1 MCLVT
6 ILFWGHPIFLF
17 KYILKIGL
25 AGKAEII
32 TDLDQALVGI
42 GQKAFRFFQLAS
54 HDKAA
59 DLKPKFF
66 FKMAGEIGTAPSDV
80 LRHICD
86 LDRFID
92 VVGDILDAV
101 EYFPGHPLWDFILR
115 YPFRKIYEHGI
126 LQIRD
131 MDNAL

>member
-6 ILFWGHPIFLF
+6 ILFWGHAIFLF

-32 TDLDQALVGI
+32 TDLDQALIGI
-42 GQKAFRFFQLAS
+42 GQKTFCFFQLAS

-92 VVGDILDAV
+92 VVGDILDTV
-101 EYFPGHPLWDFILR
+101 EYFPGHPLWDLILR
-115 YPFRKIYEHGI
+115 YPFRKIYEHRI